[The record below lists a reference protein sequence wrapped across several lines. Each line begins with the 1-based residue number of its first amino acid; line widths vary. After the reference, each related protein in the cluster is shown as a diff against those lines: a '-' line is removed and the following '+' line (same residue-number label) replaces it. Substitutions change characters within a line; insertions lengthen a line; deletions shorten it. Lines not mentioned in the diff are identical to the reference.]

1 MREDLPARLVEAL
14 GRLPEQPGVYRYWDA
29 AGKILYVG
37 KALSLKSRV
46 RSYFQ
51 ESAKHGP
58 RIAAMVETVA
68 DLDVIVTRSE
78 VEALILEN
86 NLIKEHRPP
95 YNVLL
100 RDDKNFPYLKLTVKD
115 EFPRVVLVRR
125 PRTDGQLYYG
135 PFLPASAARRTL
147 RMIPRFF
154 QVANCYLRFDGK
166 QRPCLLFHMDQCL
179 APCAGHAD
187 AAEYRERVEQARL
200 FLEGRDAELRAEL
213 EERMAAASGA
223 LEFERAARYRDMLG
237 ALETLAARQQMSSV
251 GLEAIDFW
259 AEYREGDR
267 AAVELFRMR
276 EGRILGRREFTLA
289 DAPEP
294 EAFYDAILPQ
304 FYADQEPA
312 PEIVLPRLP
321 REAALIEEF
330 LRARRGGKVAL
341 RAPVQG
347 DKRRLLDLVAQNAR
361 LAFEARFRATH
372 VHGVQMLEELR
383 DVLGLDEP
391 PFRIEGFDVSH
402 LHGTEPRASMVV
414 FEGGKPRKADY
425 RVFKVRTAAAG
436 DDYQA
441 MREVV
446 GRRYARIQREAKR
459 LPDLV
464 LIDGG
469 TGQLAAAI
477 QALGELGLGSLP
489 IISLAKREEEI
500 FLEGRGEPILLE
512 RGDPALHLVQQI
524 RDEAHRFAVKHHR
537 AARSRRTFQSEL
549 TALPGIGALT
559 ARRLLEQFGSLDG
572 VRAASEEALAA
583 AVGKARA
590 RTLRE
595 SLASRMDSRVPSEPA
610 SDPPATG

>member
-1 MREDLPARLVEAL
+1 M
-14 GRLPEQPGVYRYWDA
+14 
-29 AGKILYVG
+29 
-37 KALSLKSRV
+37 
-46 RSYFQ
+46 
-51 ESAKHGP
+51 
-58 RIAAMVETVA
+58 IA
-68 DLDVIVTRSE
+68 
-78 VEALILEN
+78 
-86 NLIKEHRPP
+86 
-95 YNVLL
+95 
-100 RDDKNFPYLKLTVKD
+100 
-115 EFPRVVLVRR
+115 
-125 PRTDGQLYYG
+125 
-135 PFLPASAARRTL
+135 
-147 RMIPRFF
+147 
-154 QVANCYLRFDGK
+154 
-166 QRPCLLFHMDQCL
+166 
-179 APCAGHAD
+179 
-187 AAEYRERVEQARL
+187 
-200 FLEGRDAELRAEL
+200 
-213 EERMAAASGA
+213 
-223 LEFERAARYRDMLG
+223 
-237 ALETLAARQQMSSV
+237 ALETLAARQQMTSV

-276 EGRILGRREFTLA
+276 EGRVLGRREFTLA

-294 EAFYDAILPQ
+294 ESFYDAILPQ

-330 LRARRGGKVAL
+330 LRARRGGKVTL
-341 RAPVQG
+341 RAAVQG
-347 DKRRLLDLVAQNAR
+347 DRRRFLDLVAQNAK

-414 FEGGKPRKADY
+414 FEGGKPKKADY
-425 RVFKVRTAAAG
+425 RIFKVRTAAAG

-446 GRRYARIQREAKR
+446 GRRYARIQREGKR

-469 TGQLAAAI
+469 KGQLAAAI

-537 AARSRRTFQSEL
+537 AARSKRTFQSEL

-572 VRAASEEALAA
+572 VRQASEEALAA

-590 RTLRE
+590 RAVRE
-595 SLASRMDSRVPSEPA
+595 ALAGPDPGAASPA
-610 SDPPATG
+610 ADQERGA

>member
-1 MREDLPARLVEAL
+1 MREDLPARVAEAL
-14 GRLPEQPGVYRYWDA
+14 TRLPDLPGVYRYCDRS
-29 AGKILYVG
+29 GKVLYVG
-37 KALSLKSRV
+37 KARSLKSRV

-51 ESAKHGP
+51 EAAKHPP
-58 RIAAMVETVA
+58 RIAAMVDQVEE
-68 DLDVIVTRSE
+68 LDVIVTRSE

-115 EFPRVVLVRR
+115 DFPRVVLVRR
-125 PRTDGQLYYG
+125 PRADGNLYFG
-135 PFLPASAARRTL
+135 PFLPASHARRTL

-154 QVANCYLRFDGK
+154 QVANCYLRFDGR
-166 QRPCLLFHMDQCL
+166 QRPCLLYHMDQCL

-187 AAEYRERVEQARL
+187 PAEYRERVQQARL
-200 FLEGRDAELRAEL
+200 FLEGRDAELRSLL
-213 EERMAAASGA
+213 ETRMSEAAQA
-223 LEFERAARYRDMLG
+223 LEFERAARCRDML
-237 ALETLAARQQMSSV
+237 ASLETLSARQQMTSV
-251 GLEAIDFW
+251 GLEAVDFW
-259 AEYREGDR
+259 AEYREGDQ
-267 AAVELFRMR
+267 AAIELFRMR
-276 EGRILGRREFTLA
+276 EGRVLGRREFTLQH
-289 DAPEP
+289 APEP
-294 EAFYDAILPQ
+294 EALYEAILPQ

-321 REAALIEEF
+321 RETELIAAY
-330 LRARRGGKVAL
+330 LRERRGGRVVL

-347 DKRRLLDLVAQNAR
+347 DKRRFLDLVAQNAK
-361 LAFEARFRATH
+361 LAFEARFRAAH

-383 DVLGLDEP
+383 DALRLDEP

-402 LHGTEPRASMVV
+402 LHGAEPRASMVV
-414 FEGGKPRKADY
+414 FEGGKPKKSDY
-425 RVFKVRTAAAG
+425 RIYKVRTAAAG

-441 MREVV
+441 MREVI
-446 GRRYARIQREAKR
+446 GRRYARLQREGKR

-469 TGQLAAAI
+469 KGQLAAAI
-477 QALGELGLGSLP
+477 TALGEQGLGGLP

-549 TALPGIGALT
+549 EQLPGIGALT

-572 VRAASEEALAA
+572 VKAASEAALAA

-590 RTLRE
+590 RKVRE
-595 SLASRMDSRVPSEPA
+595 ALGPGAGA
-610 SDPPATG
+610 

>member
-1 MREDLPARLVEAL
+1 MREDLPARVAEAL
-14 GRLPEQPGVYRYWDA
+14 TRLPDLPGVYRYCDRS
-29 AGKILYVG
+29 GKVLYVG
-37 KALSLKSRV
+37 KARSLKSRV

-51 ESAKHGP
+51 EAAKHPP
-58 RIAAMVETVA
+58 RIAAMVDQVEE
-68 DLDVIVTRSE
+68 LDVIVTRSE

-115 EFPRVVLVRR
+115 DFPRVVLVRR
-125 PRTDGQLYYG
+125 PRADGNLYFG
-135 PFLPASAARRTL
+135 PFLPASHARRTL

-154 QVANCYLRFDGK
+154 QVANCYLRFDGR
-166 QRPCLLFHMDQCL
+166 QRPCLLYHMDQCL

-187 AAEYRERVEQARL
+187 PAEYRERVQQARL
-200 FLEGRDAELRAEL
+200 FLEGRDAELRSLL
-213 EERMAAASGA
+213 ETRMSEAAQA
-223 LEFERAARYRDMLG
+223 LEFERAARCRDML
-237 ALETLAARQQMSSV
+237 ASLETLSARQQMTSV
-251 GLEAIDFW
+251 GLEAVDFW
-259 AEYREGDR
+259 AEYREGDQ
-267 AAVELFRMR
+267 AAIELFRMR
-276 EGRILGRREFTLA
+276 EGRVLGRREFTLQH
-289 DAPEP
+289 APEP
-294 EAFYDAILPQ
+294 EALYEAILPQ

-321 REAALIEEF
+321 RETELIAAY
-330 LRARRGGKVAL
+330 LRERRGGRVVL

-347 DKRRLLDLVAQNAR
+347 DKRRFLDLVAQNAK
-361 LAFEARFRATH
+361 LAFEARFRAAH

-383 DVLGLDEP
+383 DALRLDEP

-414 FEGGKPRKADY
+414 FEGGKPKKSDY
-425 RVFKVRTAAAG
+425 RIYKVRTAAAG

-441 MREVV
+441 MREVI
-446 GRRYARIQREAKR
+446 GRRYARLQREGKR

-469 TGQLAAAI
+469 KGQLAAAI
-477 QALGELGLGSLP
+477 TALGEQGLGGLP

-549 TALPGIGALT
+549 EQLPGIGALT

-572 VRAASEEALAA
+572 VKAASEAALAA

-590 RTLRE
+590 RKVRE
-595 SLASRMDSRVPSEPA
+595 ALGPGAGA
-610 SDPPATG
+610 